1 VIALLLLLIAAILP
15 WIVHLAPPRQRP
27 LALVGAVAVVM
38 LFGIFI
44 ENPLFAWEFWVGLVA
59 GVVSVVG
66 LAAAGSGGGRGGRR
80 GGRPSR
86 PSRREFRRYDD
97 GAPTGEI

>member
-27 LALVGAVAVVM
+27 LALVGALAVVM
-38 LFGIFI
+38 LFGIFVQ
-44 ENPLFAWEFWVGLVA
+44 NPLFAWEFWVGMVA
-59 GVVSVVG
+59 GIVSVVG
-66 LAAAGSGGGRGGRR
+66 LSAAGSGGGRR
-80 GGRPSR
+80 GGRGAR
-86 PSRREFRRYDD
+86 PARREFRGYDD

>member
-1 VIALLLLLIAAILP
+1 MIALLLLLIAAILP
-15 WIVHLAPPRQRP
+15 WIVHLAPARQRP

-38 LFGIFI
+38 LFGIFVQ
-44 ENPLFAWEFWVGLVA
+44 NPLFAWEFWVGLIA

-66 LAAAGSGGGRGGRR
+66 LSAAGGSGGGRR
-80 GGRPSR
+80 GGRSARGPRS
-86 PSRREFRRYDD
+86 PFRGYDD

>member
-1 VIALLLLLIAAILP
+1 MIALLLLLIAAILP
-15 WIVHLAPPRQRP
+15 WIVHLAPARQRP

-38 LFGIFI
+38 LFGIFVQ
-44 ENPLFAWEFWVGLVA
+44 NPLFSWEFWVGLIA

-66 LAAAGSGGGRGGRR
+66 LSAAGGGRGGRSAR
-80 GGRPSR
+80 GPRSP
-86 PSRREFRRYDD
+86 FRGYDD

>member
-15 WIVHLAPPRQRP
+15 WIVHLAPARQRP

-38 LFGIFI
+38 LFGIFVQ
-44 ENPLFAWEFWVGLVA
+44 NPLFSWEFWVGLVA
-59 GVVSVVG
+59 GLVSVVG
-66 LAAAGSGGGRGGRR
+66 LSAAGGSGGGRR
-80 GGRPSR
+80 GGRSARGPRS
-86 PSRREFRRYDD
+86 PFRGYDD

>member
-1 VIALLLLLIAAILP
+1 MIALLLLLIAEILP
-15 WIVHLAPPRQRP
+15 WIVHLAPARQRP

-38 LFGIFI
+38 LFGIFVQ
-44 ENPLFAWEFWVGLVA
+44 NPLFAWEFWVGLIA

-66 LAAAGSGGGRGGRR
+66 LSAAGGSGGGRR
-80 GGRPSR
+80 GGRSARGPRS
-86 PSRREFRRYDD
+86 PFRGYDD

>member
-27 LALVGAVAVVM
+27 LALVGAFAVVM
-38 LFGIFI
+38 LFGIFVQ
-44 ENPLFAWEFWVGLVA
+44 NPLPAWEFWVGLAA

-66 LAAAGSGGGRGGRR
+66 LSSVGGGGMRRGGGRARHLR
-80 GGRPSR
+80 G
-86 PSRREFRRYDD
+86 YDD